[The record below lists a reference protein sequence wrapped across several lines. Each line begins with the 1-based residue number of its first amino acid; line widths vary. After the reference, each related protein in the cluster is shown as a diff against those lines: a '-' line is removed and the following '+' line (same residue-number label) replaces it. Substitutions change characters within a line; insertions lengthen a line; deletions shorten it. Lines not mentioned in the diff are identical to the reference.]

1 MLLIAL
7 LAVLLPLILLAGL
20 NLPAAKGMAIS
31 AGVVLVTAALFWKMS
46 GLVLLASI
54 LQGLHKTLPILW
66 ILFGALLMLEVLKKT
81 GAIERINQGF
91 MQVTTDR
98 RVLTVLIVYLFG
110 GLIEGV
116 SGFGTPAMVTAPLM
130 LALGFNPLA
139 AVTLALVGDSTAA
152 SFGAVG
158 TPLTVGLSN
167 LSGGASYIQLIGQM
181 ITRVELTAGTF
192 VPTLII
198 WLLIKFFGSKTD
210 DQGKFKEMIPWS
222 LALGLSYSLI
232 AFITVHLIGY
242 EFASIVTPLVVLG
255 LALLSIRL
263 HWLLPASVYQ
273 NNFGSAIGKT
283 PADNPETTK
292 TMPLWLAWLPYL
304 IVVLLLLISRTVG
317 SVRYLLGQYLDLSW
331 VQILGFSEINS
342 SWQFL
347 SSPGTIL
354 TLAAVIGLILQ
365 KRTLKPLVGS
375 AKSVLSGMKLTGFTL
390 AVTLMMVQ
398 IFSNSG
404 LNQGDLASMPT
415 YIANAVAD
423 VLAPV
428 WPFVAP
434 LLGELGSFITGSAT
448 VSTLTFAP
456 IQADVAQQ
464 AGLNGQLMMALQV
477 IGAAAGNMIC
487 VHNIVA
493 ASAVVG
499 LAGQEGQILRRTAI
513 PALVY
518 WILLGITGVFWLLW
532 I

>member
-20 NLPAAKGMAIS
+20 NFPAAKGMAIS
-31 AGVVLVTAALFWKMS
+31 AGVVLVTAAIFWKMS
-46 GLVLLASI
+46 GLVLLASM

-81 GAIERINQGF
+81 GAIQRINQGF

-98 RVLTVLIVYLFG
+98 RVLTILIVYLFG

-139 AVTLALVGDSTAA
+139 AVTLALVVDSTSA

-167 LSGGASYIQLIGQM
+167 LPGGASYIQLIGQM

-198 WLLIKFFGSKTD
+198 WILIKFFGSKTNET
-210 DQGKFKEMIPWS
+210 GKFKEMLPWS
-222 LALGLSYSLI
+222 LALGFSYSLV

-255 LALLSIRL
+255 LTLLSIRM
-263 HWLLPASVYQ
+263 HWLLPASVYKNAWGTSVDSVH
-273 NNFGSAIGKT
+273 NNDKSASS
-283 PADNPETTK
+283 
-292 TMPLWLAWLPYL
+292 MPLWLAWLPYL
-304 IVVLLLLISRTVG
+304 LVVILLLVTRTVEPI
-317 SVRYLLGQYLDLSW
+317 RYLLDQYLDLSW
-331 VQILGFSEINS
+331 VQILGFNDINS

-354 TLAAVIGLILQ
+354 TVAAVIGLAFQ
-365 KRTLKPLVGS
+365 QRTLKPLIGS
-375 AKSVLSGMKLTGFTL
+375 AKSVLQGMKLTGFTL

-415 YIANAVAD
+415 YIAKSIAEI
-423 VLAPV
+423 LAPV

-456 IQADVAQQ
+456 IQANVAQQ
-464 AGLNGQLMMALQV
+464 AGLNGQLIMALQV

-499 LAGQEGQILRRTAI
+499 LSGKEGQILRRTAI

-518 WILLGITGVFWLLW
+518 WLLLGLTGAIWL
-532 I
+532 IFI

>member
-31 AGVVLVTAALFWKMS
+31 AGVVLITAAIFWKMS
-46 GLVLLASI
+46 GLVLLASM

-81 GAIERINQGF
+81 GAIQRINQGF
-91 MQVTTDR
+91 MRVTTDR

-130 LALGFNPLA
+130 VALGFNPLA

-167 LSGGASYIQLIGQM
+167 LSGGASYIQTIGQM

-198 WLLIKFFGSKTD
+198 WLLIRFFGSKNND
-210 DQGKFKEMIPWS
+210 AGKFKEMLPWS
-222 LALGLSYSLI
+222 LALGLSYSSV

-242 EFASIVTPLVVLG
+242 EFASIVTPLIVLS
-255 LALLSIRL
+255 LALLSIRRR
-263 HWLLPASVYQ
+263 WLLPASVYEDAWGQ
-273 NNFGSAIGKT
+273 INSST
-283 PADNPETTK
+283 PNEDAVEIK
-292 TMPLWLAWLPYL
+292 MPLWLAWLPYL
-304 IVVLLLLISRTVG
+304 LVVLLLLMTRIVEPI
-317 SVRYLLGQYLDLSW
+317 RYFLDQYLDLSW
-331 VQILGFSEINS
+331 VQILGYKEINS
-342 SWQFL
+342 NWQLL

-354 TLAAVIGLILQ
+354 TIAAVIGLIFQ

-375 AKSVLSGMKLTGFTL
+375 AKSVLQGMKLTGFTL

-404 LNQGDLASMPT
+404 LNQGDLTSMPT
-415 YIANAVAD
+415 YIANAIAEI
-423 VLAPV
+423 LAPV

-456 IQADVAQQ
+456 IQANVAQQ

-518 WILLGITGVFWLLW
+518 WLLLGLTGIIWSIF